1 MSRLVHVG
9 QVIVDIVMY
18 VPRLPERGGDVL
30 ATGGG
35 TEVGGGF
42 NVLTAA
48 VRQGLTAAYG
58 GMHGTGPWGD
68 LARKRLAQEHI
79 DVLQPKMSAL
89 DTGFTVALVDAEG
102 ERTFATTF
110 GAEGQLR
117 TNDLRRIQIFPDD
130 IVYVSGYGLALPVNG
145 PAVNSWLST
154 VDPGITVVL
163 DPGPLAAEIPE
174 AVLKP
179 VIDRAD
185 WISCNEREAKLL
197 TGEDDPVKAVQAL
210 RRRNAIV
217 RTGAGGCVLATSD
230 DVIAVPGFPVEVVD
244 TNGAGDAHT
253 GAFMAGLAA
262 GLPPRQ
268 AARRA
273 NAAAA
278 IAVTRR
284 GPASAPTIE
293 EVHKLLSDE
302 EPGDV
307 AD

>member
-1 MSRLVHVG
+1 
-9 QVIVDIVMY
+9 
-18 VPRLPERGGDVL
+18 VL
-30 ATGGG
+30 ASSGG

-58 GMHGTGPWGD
+58 GMHGAGPLGD

-79 DVLQPKMSAL
+79 DVLQPKLSTM
-89 DTGFTVALVDAEG
+89 DTGFTVALIDADG

-117 TNDLRRIQIFPDD
+117 TNDLRRIRIFPGD

-145 PAVNSWLST
+145 PAVSSWLST
-154 VDPGITVVL
+154 VDLENTVVL

-179 VIDRAD
+179 VLDRAD
-185 WISCNEREAKLL
+185 WISCNEREARLL
-197 TGEDDPVKAVQAL
+197 TGEDDPAEAVTAL

-217 RTGAGGCVLATSD
+217 RTGAGGCVIATAD
-230 DVIAVPGFPVEVVD
+230 EVRTVPGFPVEVVD

-253 GAFMAGLAA
+253 GAFIAGLAA
-262 GLPPRQ
+262 GLSPTK

-293 EVHKLLSDE
+293 EVQKLLKES
-302 EPGDV
+302 GDV

>member
-18 VPRLPERGGDVL
+18 VPHLPERGGDVV
-30 ATGGG
+30 AVDGG

-42 NVLTAA
+42 NVLVAA

-58 GMHGTGPWGD
+58 GMHGVGAFGD

-79 DVLQPKMSAL
+79 DVLQPKLSTM
-89 DTGFTVALVDAEG
+89 DTGVTVALVDAEG

-117 TNDLRRIQIFPDD
+117 ANDLARIRLFPDD

-145 PAVNSWLST
+145 PAVCSWLST
-154 VDPGITVVL
+154 VDPEIAVVL

-174 AVLKP
+174 SVLKP
-179 VIDRAD
+179 VLDRAD
-185 WISCNEREAKLL
+185 WLSCNEREARLL
-197 TGEDDPVKAVQAL
+197 TGEDDPVKAATTS

-217 RTGAGGCVLATSD
+217 RIGAGGCVLATGD
-230 DVIAVPGFPVEVVD
+230 GVTTVPGFAVEAVD

-253 GAFMAGLAA
+253 GAFIAGLAA
-262 GLPPRQ
+262 GLPATE
-268 AARRA
+268 AAKRA

-293 EVHKLLSDE
+293 EVQKLLSE
-302 EPGDV
+302 ETGDV
-307 AD
+307 AG

>member
-9 QVIVDIVMY
+9 QVIVDLVMY
-18 VPRLPERGGDVL
+18 VPHLPERGGDVL
-30 ATGGG
+30 ASGGG

-48 VRQGLTAAYG
+48 ARQGLPSAYG
-58 GMHGTGPWGD
+58 GMHGTGPFGD
-68 LARKRLAQEHI
+68 LARKRLAQERI
-79 DVLQPKMSAL
+79 DVLQPPLPTM
-89 DTGFTVALVDAEG
+89 DTGVTVALVDAEG

-117 TNDLRRIQIFPDD
+117 PDDLRRIRLFPDD

-145 PAVNSWLST
+145 PAVSSWLST
-154 VDPGITVVL
+154 VDPGVIVVL

-174 AVLKP
+174 TVLKP
-179 VIDRAD
+179 VLDRAD

-197 TGEDDPVKAVQAL
+197 TGMDDLVEAVESL

-217 RTGAGGCVLATSD
+217 RIGAGGCVVATAD
-230 DVIAVPGFPVEVVD
+230 GVATVPGFPVRPVD
-244 TNGAGDAHT
+244 TNGAGDAHA
-253 GAFMAGLAA
+253 GAFIAGLAA
-262 GLPPRQ
+262 GRSPLA

-278 IAVTRR
+278 ISVTRR
-284 GPASAPTIE
+284 GPATGPTID
-293 EVHKLLSDE
+293 EVEKLLRD
-302 EPGDV
+302 
-307 AD
+307 

>member
-9 QVIVDIVMY
+9 QVIVDVVMY
-18 VPRLPERGGDVL
+18 VPQLPERGGDVI
-30 ATGGG
+30 AVDGG

-42 NVLTAA
+42 NVLVAA

-58 GMHGTGPWGD
+58 GMHGVGPFGD
-68 LARKRLAQEHI
+68 LVRKRLAQERI
-79 DVLQPKMSAL
+79 DVLQPKLSTL
-89 DTGFTVALVDAEG
+89 DTGVTVALVDAEG

-117 TNDLRRIQIFPDD
+117 ANDLARIRLFPDD

-145 PAVNSWLST
+145 PAVCTWLST
-154 VDPGITVVL
+154 VDPRIVVVL
-163 DPGPLAAEIPE
+163 DPGPLVAEIPE
-174 AVLKP
+174 SVLKP
-179 VIDRAD
+179 VLDRAD
-185 WISCNEREAKLL
+185 WVSCNEREARLL
-197 TGEDDPVKAVQAL
+197 TGEDDPVEAASAM

-217 RTGAGGCVLATSD
+217 RVGAGGCVLATGD
-230 DVIAVPGFPVEVVD
+230 GVTTVPGFRVEAVD

-253 GAFMAGLAA
+253 GAFIAGLAA
-262 GLPPRQ
+262 GLPATE
-268 AARRA
+268 AAKRA

-293 EVHKLLSDE
+293 EVRKLLRE
-302 EPGDV
+302 ETGDV
-307 AD
+307 GG

>member
-18 VPRLPERGGDVL
+18 VPHLPERGGDVL
-30 ATGGG
+30 ASGGG

-48 VRQGLTAAYG
+48 ARQGLTTAYG
-58 GMHGTGPWGD
+58 GMHGTGPLGD
-68 LARKRLAQEHI
+68 LVRKRLAQERI
-79 DVLQPKMSAL
+79 DVLQPKLPTM
-89 DTGFTVALVDAEG
+89 DTGVTVALVDAEG

-117 TNDLRRIQIFPDD
+117 LDDLRRIRLFPDD

-145 PAVNSWLST
+145 PAVGSWLST
-154 VDPGITVVL
+154 VDPKLMVVL
-163 DPGPLAAEIPE
+163 DPGPLVAEIPE

-179 VIDRAD
+179 VLDRAD
-185 WISCNEREAKLL
+185 WISCNQREATLL
-197 TGEDDPVKAVQAL
+197 TGEDDPVAAAGSL
-210 RRRNAIV
+210 RRRNAVV
-217 RTGAGGCVLATSD
+217 RTGAGGCVVATAEEA
-230 DVIAVPGFPVEVVD
+230 VTVPGFPVEVVD
-244 TNGAGDAHT
+244 TNGAGDAHA

-262 GLPPRQ
+262 GLP
-268 AARRA
+268 AVGSAKRA

-284 GPASAPTIE
+284 GPATAPTIE
-293 EVHKLLSDE
+293 EVQKLLVPDQL
-302 EPGDV
+302 PRK
-307 AD
+307 

>member
-18 VPRLPERGGDVL
+18 VPHLPERGGDVL
-30 ATGGG
+30 ASSGG

-48 VRQGLTAAYG
+48 MRQGLTAAYG
-58 GMHGTGPWGD
+58 GMHGTGPFGD

-79 DVLQPKMSAL
+79 DVLQPKLSIM
-89 DTGFTVALVDAEG
+89 DTGFTVALIDADG

-117 TNDLRRIQIFPDD
+117 INDLRRIRIFPDD

-145 PAVNSWLST
+145 PAVCSWLST
-154 VDPGITVVL
+154 VDPRNTVVL

-179 VIDRAD
+179 VLDRAD
-185 WISCNEREAKLL
+185 WISCNEREARLL
-197 TGEDDPVKAVQAL
+197 TGEDDAIKAISAL

-217 RTGAGGCVLATSD
+217 RTGAAGCIVATAEEVLT
-230 DVIAVPGFPVEVVD
+230 VPGFPVEVVD

-253 GAFMAGLAA
+253 GAFIAGLAA
-262 GLPPRQ
+262 GSSPKK

-278 IAVTRR
+278 LAVTRR
-284 GPASAPTIE
+284 GPAAAPTIE
-293 EVHKLLSDE
+293 EVQKLLKES
-302 EPGDV
+302 GDV

>member
-18 VPRLPERGGDVL
+18 VPHLPERGGDVL
-30 ATGGG
+30 ASSGG

-42 NVLTAA
+42 NVLVGAA
-48 VRQGLTAAYG
+48 RQGLTAAYG
-58 GMHGTGPWGD
+58 GMHGVGPLGD
-68 LARKRLAQEHI
+68 LARKRLAQEQI
-79 DVLQPKMSAL
+79 DVLQPKLSTM

-110 GAEGQLR
+110 GAEGQLGPD
-117 TNDLRRIQIFPDD
+117 DLRRIRLFPND

-145 PAVNSWLST
+145 PAVSVWLST
-154 VDPGITVVL
+154 VDPATVVVL

-174 AVLKP
+174 SVLKP
-179 VIDRAD
+179 VLDRAD

-197 TGEDDPVKAVQAL
+197 TGQDDPVKAAAAL

-217 RTGAGGCVLATSD
+217 RIGAGGCVLATAD
-230 DVIAVPGFPVEVVD
+230 GVVTVAGFPAKVVD
-244 TNGAGDAHT
+244 TNGAGDAHA

-262 GLPPRQ
+262 GRTAVE
-268 AARRA
+268 AAKRA

-284 GPASAPTIE
+284 GPATAPTIE
-293 EVHKLLSDE
+293 EVQKLLSDE

-307 AD
+307 AG

>member
-9 QVIVDIVMY
+9 QVIIDIVLY
-18 VPRLPERGGDVL
+18 VPHLPERGGDVL
-30 ATGGG
+30 ASSGG

-42 NVLTAA
+42 NVLAA
-48 VRQGLTAAYG
+48 AARQGLTAAYG
-58 GMHGTGPWGD
+58 GMHGVGPLGD
-68 LARKRLAQEHI
+68 LARKRLAQERI
-79 DVLQPKMSAL
+79 DVLQPKLSTM
-89 DTGFTVALVDAEG
+89 DTGFTVAMVDADG
-102 ERTFATTF
+102 ERTFATNF

-117 TNDLRRIQIFPDD
+117 PDDLRRIRLFPDD

-145 PAVNSWLST
+145 PAVSGWLST
-154 VDPGITVVL
+154 VDAGITVVL

-179 VIDRAD
+179 VLDRAD

-197 TGEDDPVKAVQAL
+197 TGEDDPVKAAEAL

-217 RTGAGGCVLATSD
+217 RIGAGGCVVATAEG
-230 DVIAVPGFPVEVVD
+230 VVTVPGFPVEVVD

-253 GAFMAGLAA
+253 GAFMAGLAV
-262 GLPPRQ
+262 GLTAEQ
-268 AARRA
+268 AAKRA
-273 NAAAA
+273 NAASA

-284 GPASAPTIE
+284 GPATAPTIE
-293 EVHKLLSDE
+293 EVQKLLSDE

-307 AD
+307 AG

>member
-18 VPRLPERGGDVL
+18 VPHLPERGGDVL
-30 ATGGG
+30 ASSGG

-42 NVLTAA
+42 NVLAAA

-58 GMHGTGPWGD
+58 GMHGTGPLGD
-68 LARKRLAQEHI
+68 LARKRLAQEQI
-79 DVLQPKMSAL
+79 DVLQPKVSTM

-110 GAEGQLR
+110 GAEGRLR
-117 TNDLRRIQIFPDD
+117 ANDLARIRLFPDD

-145 PAVNSWLST
+145 PAVSSWLST
-154 VDPGITVVL
+154 VESGVMVVV

-179 VIDRAD
+179 VLDRAD
-185 WISCNEREAKLL
+185 WISCNEREAGLL
-197 TGEDDPVKAVQAL
+197 TGEDDPLKAAEAL

-217 RTGAGGCVLATSD
+217 RVGAGGCVLATAD
-230 DVIAVPGFPVEVVD
+230 EVITVPGFPVEVVD

-253 GAFMAGLAA
+253 GAFMAALAA
-262 GLPPRQ
+262 GLPPAK